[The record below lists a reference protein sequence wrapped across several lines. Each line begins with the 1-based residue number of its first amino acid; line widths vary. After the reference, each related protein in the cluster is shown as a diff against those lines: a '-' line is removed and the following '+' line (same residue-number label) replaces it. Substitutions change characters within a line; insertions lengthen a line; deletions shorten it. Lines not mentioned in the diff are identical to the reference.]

1 MFVKIEGGYI
11 RMDYRVLLYYNYTP
25 VDDPEGLAKQHLAFC
40 NELGLKGRILVA
52 AEGINGTVSGTVEAT
67 NAYIE
72 HMHADPR
79 FKDTEF
85 KIDEAKE
92 HAFKKMHVRARNELV
107 SLHLNDDVDPNELTG
122 KHLEPAEFK
131 EALEDEDTIVLD
143 ARNDYEY
150 DLGHFRGAVRP
161 DIRTFRELPQWIRDN
176 KEKFMDK
183 KVVTYCTGGIRC
195 EKFSGW
201 LLREGV
207 QDVGQLHGG
216 IATYGKDPDTR
227 GELWDG
233 KMYVFD
239 ERISVE
245 INDVD
250 KQVIGKDWFDG
261 TPCERYMNCANPAC
275 NRQILASEENQAK
288 HAGGCSYE
296 CAASEDNLYVKKHN
310 ISNEDWRARLEN
322 FKEEAKV

>member
-1 MFVKIEGGYI
+1 
-11 RMDYRVLLYYNYTP
+11 MDYRVLLYYNYTP
-25 VDDPEGLAKQHLAFC
+25 VDDPEGFAKQHLAFC

-183 KVVTYCTGGIRC
+183 KVVTYCT
-195 EKFSGW
+195 
-201 LLREGV
+201 
-207 QDVGQLHGG
+207 
-216 IATYGKDPDTR
+216 
-227 GELWDG
+227 
-233 KMYVFD
+233 
-239 ERISVE
+239 
-245 INDVD
+245 
-250 KQVIGKDWFDG
+250 
-261 TPCERYMNCANPAC
+261 
-275 NRQILASEENQAK
+275 
-288 HAGGCSYE
+288 
-296 CAASEDNLYVKKHN
+296 
-310 ISNEDWRARLEN
+310 
-322 FKEEAKV
+322 